1 MKLAILRE
9 AALSIGCLALL
20 PAGII
25 AFAAAPSPLDAA
37 STAAAVDVRS
47 FGAIG
52 DGTTVNTHAIS
63 EAIRSAS
70 KAGGGTVKFPP
81 GVYVTGTIELLSNV
95 TLDIQRGAIL
105 KGSTNVADYRAISDF
120 GFGREYGVNYTGEGF
135 KVGMIVAQNAQ
146 NIAIG
151 GGGVIDGSGEAFFD
165 FNKPHYSMDFDPKY
179 TRQGK
184 AFMDATL
191 RTADGPVDMKPDGRS
206 GTMIVFSHTSNIL
219 FRDITLK
226 DAPNWTVHLAD
237 TQRAVFT
244 GVHIVNNPLFP
255 NNDGVDCIGCKDV
268 HFSDCDIVTGDD
280 DFAIVNS
287 EDVTITNCSL
297 TSRSSAIR
305 VENTKYSVF
314 TNLTIHTNRG
324 IGIYE
329 RGKGKTSNL
338 LFSDILIDTQLY
350 TGHWWGKGEPIY
362 VAITAPD
369 ADGNIGEV
377 HDVKFVNI
385 SGEADSGI
393 VLYGSAGAKIRDL
406 TFDNVQF
413 RIRVKNQQSS
423 AAVGGNFD
431 LRWTAPSL
439 TTALFQHD
447 IPGFYARYVD
457 GLAIHGLDI
466 SWSGKLPGYY
476 SSAIE
481 CEDFERLQI
490 DEFTGSESNDSVKDQ
505 AAITLRRGNQVSIRN
520 STAAPGTQIFLRTAS
535 ISGEKLFAG
544 NDLSLAK
551 RAFAGDALHF
561 LLSGNLLPS
570 SSAEAAHHPSR
581 H

>member
-1 MKLAILRE
+1 MK
-9 AALSIGCLALL
+9 
-20 PAGII
+20 PYK
-25 AFAAAPSPLDAA
+25 
-37 STAAAVDVRS
+37 S
-47 FGAIG
+47 FGALAIVLLFGHSAIVSAQAQTEKNGYAGHFNVRDFGAKG
-52 DGTTVNTHAIS
+52 DGHNLDT
-63 EAIRSAS
+63 EAIQAAVLTAN
-70 KAGGGTVKFPP
+70 KAGGGMVTFPP
-81 GVYVTGTIELLSNV
+81 GIYVTGTLELLSNV
-95 TLDIQRGAIL
+95 TLDIQRGTTL
-105 KGSTNVADYRAISDF
+105 KGSSNVGDYRPISDF
-120 GFGREYGVNYTGEGF
+120 GFGRDYGVNYTGEGF

-146 NIAIG
+146 NIAIT
-151 GGGVIDGSGEAFFD
+151 GGGVIDGSGNSFFD
-165 FNKPHYSMDFDPKY
+165 FNKPHYSMDFDPIY

-191 RTADGPVDMKPDGRS
+191 RTADGPVDMKPDGRA
-206 GTMIVFSHTSNIL
+206 GTMIVFSHTGNVL

-244 GVHIVNNPLFP
+244 GVHIVNNPLLP
-255 NNDGVDCIGCKDV
+255 NNDGVDCMSCKDV
-268 HFSDCDIVTGDD
+268 HISDCDIVTGDD

-305 VENTKYSVF
+305 VENTKNGVF

-329 RGKGKTSNL
+329 RGKGKTYNL
-338 LFSDILIDTQLY
+338 LFSNILIDTQLY

-369 ADGNIGEV
+369 ADGDIGEV

-385 SGEADSGI
+385 GGEADSGI
-393 VLYGSAGAKIRDL
+393 VLYGSAGAEIRDL

-413 RIRVKNQQSS
+413 RMRVKNQQSS

-439 TTALFQHD
+439 RTALFQHD
-447 IPGFYARYVD
+447 IPGFYARYID

-481 CEDFERLQI
+481 CEDFARLQI
-490 DEFTGSESNDSVKDQ
+490 DGFTGRESNDSTKDQ
-505 AAITLRRGNQVSIRN
+505 AAITLKRGSQVSIRN
-520 STAAPGTQIFLRTAS
+520 STAAPGTQVFLRTTS
-535 ISGEKLFAG
+535 ISGDKLFSG
-544 NDLSLAK
+544 NDLSQAK
-551 RAFAGDALHF
+551 QAFAGDPHHF
-561 LLSGNLLPS
+561 LLSGNFMPS
-570 SSAEAAHHPSR
+570 LAAEPAHPLSR

>member
-1 MKLAILRE
+1 MKSYRSFVALAIVLLLGVDAHVFAQ
-9 AALSIGCLALL
+9 AATEKNGY
-20 PAGII
+20 AGR
-25 AFAAAPSPLDAA
+25 FN
-37 STAAAVDVRS
+37 VRD
-47 FGAIG
+47 FGAKG
-52 DGTTVNTHAIS
+52 DGNILDTGAIQT
-63 EAIRSAS
+63 AVLAAN
-70 KAGGGTVKFPP
+70 KAGGGTVTFPP
-81 GVYVTGTIELLSNV
+81 GIYVTGTIELLSNV
-95 TLDIQRGAIL
+95 TLDIQRGATL

-120 GFGREYGVNYTGEGF
+120 GFGRNYGVNYTGEGF
-135 KVGMIVAQNAQ
+135 KIGMIVAQDAE
-146 NIAIG
+146 NIAITG
-151 GGGVIDGSGEAFFD
+151 GGTIDGNGDSFFD
-165 FNKPHYSMDFDPKY
+165 FNKPHYSMDFDSKF
-179 TRQGK
+179 TRQGNT
-184 AFMDATL
+184 FMDATL
-191 RTADGPVDMKPDGRS
+191 RTADGPVDMKPDGRP
-206 GTMIVFSHTSNIL
+206 GTMIVFSRTKNVL

-226 DAPNWTVHLAD
+226 DAPNWTVHIAD
-237 TQRAVFT
+237 TQRGVFT
-244 GVHIVNNPLFP
+244 GVHIVNNSLLP

-305 VENTKYSVF
+305 IENTKYSVF
-314 TNLTIHTNRG
+314 TSLTIHTNRG

-362 VAITAPD
+362 IAITAPD
-369 ADGNIGEV
+369 ANGDIGEV

-393 VLYGSAGAKIRDL
+393 VLYGSAGAEIRDL

-447 IPGFYARYVD
+447 IPGFYAHYID

-490 DEFTGSESNDSVKDQ
+490 DGFTGIESNDSTKDQ

-520 STAAPGTQIFLRTAS
+520 STAAPGTRIFLRTSS
-535 ISGEKLFAG
+535 ISGEKLFVG
-544 NDLSLAK
+544 NDLSQAK
-551 RAFAGDALHF
+551 QAFGGDALHF

-570 SSAEAAHHPSR
+570 SAAEAAHPLSR